1 MSRTRSIYA
10 SIFLLP
16 AFLLPSIAGPGA
28 YAQAPA
34 AVSAVSSQLPSVDDV
49 IAKNLQAKG
58 GAEKWQAIKS
68 VKMTGRMSA
77 QGTEMP
83 LTVYA
88 MRPNLNR
95 QEITMPA
102 GKAIQAFDGTTAWV
116 VNPMLG
122 IETPQ
127 PVPGPAAELAK
138 NSADFDGALLNY
150 KTKGNAIEL
159 VGKEKLENKD
169 VYHLKVTTK
178 GGPVQHYLLDADSGI
193 ELRMSAEVELG
204 SGQKQTL
211 TTEMSNYKAVN
222 GVMIPHTVTQTA
234 GGRRLLQWTIDTVE
248 FNSVPDDSIFRMPK
262 Q

>member
-1 MSRTRSIYA
+1 MSRPRFVLA
-10 SIFLLP
+10 SSVVFVLMTV
-16 AFLLPSIAGPGA
+16 AGA
-28 YAQAPA
+28 YAQALEA
-34 AVSAVSSQLPSVDDV
+34 APLPTVDDI

-58 GAEKWQAIKS
+58 GAAKWQSMKS
-68 VKMTGRMSA
+68 VKMTGKMTA

-88 MRPNLNR
+88 MRPNFNR
-95 QEITMPA
+95 QEITMAA

-127 PVPGPAAELAK
+127 AVPGPAAELAK
-138 NSADFDGALLNY
+138 NSADFDGALINY
-150 KTKGNAIEL
+150 KAKGNDIEL
-159 VGKEKLENKD
+159 VGKEQLEGKD

-204 SGQKQTL
+204 GGQKQTL
-211 TTEMSNYKAVN
+211 TTAMSNYKQVD
-222 GVMIPHTVTQTA
+222 GIMVPHTVTQTA
-234 GGRRLLQWTIDTVE
+234 GGRTLLQWTITTVE
-248 FNSVPDDSIFRMPK
+248 FNAVPDDSIFRLPK
-262 Q
+262 K

>member
-1 MSRTRSIYA
+1 MPRPRSVLA
-10 SIFLLP
+10 SSVVFVLMTV
-16 AFLLPSIAGPGA
+16 AGV
-28 YAQAPA
+28 YAQAPEA
-34 AVSAVSSQLPSVDDV
+34 ARLPTVDDI

-58 GAEKWQAIKS
+58 GAEKWQSMKS
-68 VKMTGRMSA
+68 VKMTGKMTA

-88 MRPNLNR
+88 MRPNFNR

-127 PVPGPAAELAK
+127 AVPGPAAELAK
-138 NSADFDGALLNY
+138 NSADFDGALINY
-150 KTKGNAIEL
+150 KAKGNDIEL
-159 VGKEKLENKD
+159 VGKEQLEGKD

-193 ELRMSAEVELG
+193 ELRMSAEVDLG
-204 SGQKQTL
+204 GGQKQTL
-211 TTEMSNYKAVN
+211 TTAMSNYKQVD
-222 GVMIPHTVTQTA
+222 GIMIPHTVTQTA
-234 GGRRLLQWTIDTVE
+234 GGRTLLQWTITTVE
-248 FNSVPDDSIFRMPK
+248 FNAVPDDSIFRLPK
-262 Q
+262 K

>member
-1 MSRTRSIYA
+1 MSRLRSVLA
-10 SIFLLP
+10 SSLVFVLMTV
-16 AFLLPSIAGPGA
+16 AGA

-34 AVSAVSSQLPSVDDV
+34 AAPLPTVDDI

-58 GAEKWQAIKS
+58 GAAKWQSMKS
-68 VKMTGRMSA
+68 VKMTGKMTA

-88 MRPNLNR
+88 MRPNFNR
-95 QEITMPA
+95 QEITMAA

-127 PVPGPAAELAK
+127 AVPGPAAELAK
-138 NSADFDGALLNY
+138 NSADFDGALINY
-150 KTKGNAIEL
+150 KAKGNDIEL
-159 VGKEKLENKD
+159 VGKEQLEGKD

-211 TTEMSNYKAVN
+211 TTAMSNYKQVD
-222 GVMIPHTVTQTA
+222 GIMIPHTVTQTA
-234 GGRRLLQWTIDTVE
+234 GGRTLLQWTITTVE
-248 FNSVPDDSIFRMPK
+248 FNAVPDDSIFRLPK
-262 Q
+262 K

>member
-1 MSRTRSIYA
+1 MSRPRFVLA
-10 SIFLLP
+10 SSVVFVLMTV
-16 AFLLPSIAGPGA
+16 AGA

-34 AVSAVSSQLPSVDDV
+34 AAALPTVDDI

-58 GAEKWQAIKS
+58 GAAKWQSMKS
-68 VKMTGRMSA
+68 VKMTGKMTA
-77 QGTEMP
+77 QGIEMP

-88 MRPNLNR
+88 MRPNFNR
-95 QEITMPA
+95 QEITMAA

-127 PVPGPAAELAK
+127 AVPGPAAELAK
-138 NSADFDGALLNY
+138 NSADFDGALINY
-150 KTKGNAIEL
+150 KAKGNDIEL
-159 VGKEKLENKD
+159 VGKEQLEGKD

-211 TTEMSNYKAVN
+211 TTAMSNYKQVD
-222 GVMIPHTVTQTA
+222 GIMIPHTVTQTA
-234 GGRRLLQWTIDTVE
+234 GGRTRLQWTITTVE
-248 FNSVPDDSIFRMPK
+248 FNAVPDDSIFRLPK
-262 Q
+262 K

>member
-1 MSRTRSIYA
+1 MSRPRFVLA
-10 SIFLLP
+10 SSVVFVLMTV
-16 AFLLPSIAGPGA
+16 AGA

-34 AVSAVSSQLPSVDDV
+34 AAPLPTVDDI

-58 GAEKWQAIKS
+58 GAAKWQSMKS
-68 VKMTGRMSA
+68 VKMTGKMTA

-88 MRPNLNR
+88 MRPNFNR

-127 PVPGPAAELAK
+127 AVPGPAAELAK
-138 NSADFDGALLNY
+138 NSADFDGALINY
-150 KTKGNAIEL
+150 KAKGNDIEL
-159 VGKEKLENKD
+159 VGKEQLEGKD

-204 SGQKQTL
+204 GGQKQTL
-211 TTEMSNYKAVN
+211 TTAMSNYKQVD
-222 GVMIPHTVTQTA
+222 GIMIPHTVTQTA
-234 GGRRLLQWTIDTVE
+234 GGRTLLQWTITTVE
-248 FNSVPDDSIFRMPK
+248 FNAVPDDSIFRLPK
-262 Q
+262 K

>member
-1 MSRTRSIYA
+1 MSRLRSVLA
-10 SIFLLP
+10 SSVVLVLL
-16 AFLLPSIAGPGA
+16 AAAGA

-34 AVSAVSSQLPSVDDV
+34 AAPLPTVDDL

-58 GAEKWQAIKS
+58 GAAKWQSVNS
-68 VKMTGRMSA
+68 VKMTGKMTA

-88 MRPNLNR
+88 MRPNFNR

-122 IETPQ
+122 IQTPQ
-127 PVPGPAAELAK
+127 AVPGPAAELAK
-138 NSADFDGALLNY
+138 NSADFDGALINY
-150 KTKGNAIEL
+150 KAKGNDIAL
-159 VGKEKLENKD
+159 VGKEQLEGKD

-178 GGPVQHYLLDADSGI
+178 GGPVQHYLLDAESGI

-211 TTEMSNYKAVN
+211 TTAMSNYKQVE
-222 GVMIPHTVTQTA
+222 GIMIPHTVTQTA
-234 GGRRLLQWTIDTVE
+234 GDRTLLQWTITTVE
-248 FNSVPDDSIFRMPK
+248 FNAVPDDSIFRLPK
-262 Q
+262 K

>member
-1 MSRTRSIYA
+1 MTVA
-10 SIFLLP
+10 
-16 AFLLPSIAGPGA
+16 GA
-28 YAQAPA
+28 YAQAPEA
-34 AVSAVSSQLPSVDDV
+34 APLPTVDDI

-58 GAEKWQAIKS
+58 GAAKWQSMKS
-68 VKMTGRMSA
+68 VKMTGKMTA

-88 MRPNLNR
+88 MRPNFNR
-95 QEITMPA
+95 QEITMAA

-127 PVPGPAAELAK
+127 AVPGPAAELAK
-138 NSADFDGALLNY
+138 NSADFDGALINY
-150 KTKGNAIEL
+150 KAKGNDIEL
-159 VGKEKLENKD
+159 VGKEQLEGKD

-204 SGQKQTL
+204 GGQKQTL
-211 TTEMSNYKAVN
+211 TTAMSNYKQVD
-222 GVMIPHTVTQTA
+222 GIMIPHTVTQTA
-234 GGRRLLQWTIDTVE
+234 GGRTLLQWTITTVE
-248 FNSVPDDSIFRMPK
+248 FNAVPDDSIFRLPK
-262 Q
+262 K

>member
-1 MSRTRSIYA
+1 MSRPRFVLA
-10 SIFLLP
+10 SSVVFVLMTV
-16 AFLLPSIAGPGA
+16 AGA
-28 YAQAPA
+28 YAQAPEA
-34 AVSAVSSQLPSVDDV
+34 APLPTVDDI

-58 GAEKWQAIKS
+58 GAAKWQSMKS
-68 VKMTGRMSA
+68 VKMTGKMTA

-88 MRPNLNR
+88 MRPNFNR
-95 QEITMPA
+95 QEITMAA

-127 PVPGPAAELAK
+127 AVPGPAAELAK
-138 NSADFDGALLNY
+138 NSADFDGALINY
-150 KTKGNAIEL
+150 KAKGNDIEL
-159 VGKEKLENKD
+159 VGKEQLEGKD

-211 TTEMSNYKAVN
+211 TTAMSNYKQVD
-222 GVMIPHTVTQTA
+222 GIMIPHTVTQTA
-234 GGRRLLQWTIDTVE
+234 GGRTVLQWTITTVE
-248 FNSVPDDSIFRMPK
+248 FNAVPDDSIFRLPK
-262 Q
+262 K

>member
-1 MSRTRSIYA
+1 MSRPRFVLA
-10 SIFLLP
+10 SSVVFVLMTV
-16 AFLLPSIAGPGA
+16 AGA
-28 YAQAPA
+28 YAQALEA
-34 AVSAVSSQLPSVDDV
+34 APLPTVDDI

-58 GAEKWQAIKS
+58 GAAKWQSVKS
-68 VKMTGRMSA
+68 VKMTGKMTA

-88 MRPNLNR
+88 MRPNFNR

-127 PVPGPAAELAK
+127 AVPGPAAELAK
-138 NSADFDGALLNY
+138 NSADFDGALINY
-150 KTKGNAIEL
+150 KAKGNDIEL
-159 VGKEKLENKD
+159 VGKEQLEGKD

-211 TTEMSNYKAVN
+211 TTAMSNYKQVD
-222 GVMIPHTVTQTA
+222 GIMIPHTVTQTA
-234 GGRRLLQWTIDTVE
+234 GGRTRLQWTITTVE
-248 FNSVPDDSIFRMPK
+248 FNAVPDDSIFRLPK
-262 Q
+262 K

>member
-1 MSRTRSIYA
+1 MSR
-10 SIFLLP
+10 
-16 AFLLPSIAGPGA
+16 LPSVLASSVVFVLMTVAGA

-34 AVSAVSSQLPSVDDV
+34 AAPLPTVDDI

-58 GAEKWQAIKS
+58 GAAKWQSMKS
-68 VKMTGRMSA
+68 VKMTGKMTA

-88 MRPNLNR
+88 MRPNFNR
-95 QEITMPA
+95 QEITMAA

-127 PVPGPAAELAK
+127 AVPGPAAELAK
-138 NSADFDGALLNY
+138 NSADFDGALINY
-150 KTKGNAIEL
+150 KAKGNDIEL
-159 VGKEKLENKD
+159 VGKEQLEGKD

-204 SGQKQTL
+204 GGQKQTL
-211 TTEMSNYKAVN
+211 TTAMSNYKQVD
-222 GVMIPHTVTQTA
+222 GIMIPHTVTQTA
-234 GGRRLLQWTIDTVE
+234 GGRTLLQWTITTVE
-248 FNSVPDDSIFRMPK
+248 FNAVPDDSIFRLPK
-262 Q
+262 K

>member
-1 MSRTRSIYA
+1 MTVAR
-10 SIFLLP
+10 
-16 AFLLPSIAGPGA
+16 A

-34 AVSAVSSQLPSVDDV
+34 AAPLPTVDDI

-58 GAEKWQAIKS
+58 GAAKWQSMKS
-68 VKMTGRMSA
+68 VKMTGKMTA

-88 MRPNLNR
+88 MRPNFNR

-127 PVPGPAAELAK
+127 AVPGPAAELAK
-138 NSADFDGALLNY
+138 NSADFDGALINY
-150 KTKGNAIEL
+150 KAKGNDIEL
-159 VGKEKLENKD
+159 VGKEQLEGKD

-211 TTEMSNYKAVN
+211 TTAMSNYKQVD
-222 GVMIPHTVTQTA
+222 GIMIPHTVTQTA
-234 GGRRLLQWTIDTVE
+234 GGRTLLQWTITTVE
-248 FNSVPDDSIFRMPK
+248 FNAVPDDSIFRLPK
-262 Q
+262 K

>member
-1 MSRTRSIYA
+1 MTVA
-10 SIFLLP
+10 
-16 AFLLPSIAGPGA
+16 GA
-28 YAQAPA
+28 YAQALEA
-34 AVSAVSSQLPSVDDV
+34 APLPTVDDI

-58 GAEKWQAIKS
+58 GAAKWQSMKS
-68 VKMTGRMSA
+68 VKMTGKMTA

-88 MRPNLNR
+88 MRPNFNR

-127 PVPGPAAELAK
+127 AVPGPAAELAK
-138 NSADFDGALLNY
+138 NSADFDGALINY
-150 KTKGNAIEL
+150 KAKGNDIEL
-159 VGKEKLENKD
+159 VGKEQLEGKD

-193 ELRMSAEVELG
+193 ELRMSTEIELG

-211 TTEMSNYKAVN
+211 TTAMSNYKQVD
-222 GVMIPHTVTQTA
+222 GIMIPHTVTQTA
-234 GGRRLLQWTIDTVE
+234 GGRTQLQWTITTVE
-248 FNSVPDDSIFRMPK
+248 FNAVPDDSIFRLPK
-262 Q
+262 K

>member
-1 MSRTRSIYA
+1 MSRLRSVLA
-10 SIFLLP
+10 PSVIFVLIT
-16 AFLLPSIAGPGA
+16 AAGA

-34 AVSAVSSQLPSVDDV
+34 AAPLPTVDDL

-58 GAEKWQAIKS
+58 GAAKWQSVKS
-68 VKMTGRMSA
+68 VKMTGKMTA

-88 MRPNLNR
+88 MRPNFNR

-122 IETPQ
+122 IQTPQ
-127 PVPGPAAELAK
+127 AVPGPAAELAK
-138 NSADFDGALLNY
+138 NSADFDGALINY
-150 KTKGNAIEL
+150 KAKGNDIEV
-159 VGKEKLENKD
+159 VGKEQLEGKD

-211 TTEMSNYKAVN
+211 TTAMSNYKQVD
-222 GVMIPHTVTQTA
+222 GIMIPHTVTQTA
-234 GGRRLLQWTIDTVE
+234 GGRTLLQWTITTVE
-248 FNSVPDDSIFRMPK
+248 FNAVPDDSIFRLPK
-262 Q
+262 K